1 MTVCGSSVV
10 DLVFHDAKLSV
21 DVVIGLG
28 TRGLSSKGVVDFGAG
43 ITDYIHPVDRADEAV
58 VRSLG

>member
-1 MTVCGSSVV
+1 MTVCGASVE

-21 DVVIGLG
+21 NVGTGLG
-28 TRGLSSKGVVDFGAG
+28 TCGLSSKGVVDFGAG
-43 ITDYIHPVDRADEAV
+43 ITDCIHTFDRADEAV